1 LLTGCSP
8 QWLSSQPTAVLEK
21 RVAAIVKFTNWNGMA
36 RQADLDA
43 RVDIRAEL
51 AQIQARTRVIVGR
64 EDQMVPRALSQV
76 LADEIPDAT
85 LSVIDAGHLIPME
98 QPVELARTILA
109 FSAAPSPAHH

>member
-1 LLTGCSP
+1 
-8 QWLSSQPTAVLEK
+8 
-21 RVAAIVKFTNWNGMA
+21 M
-36 RQADLDA
+36 
-43 RVDIRAEL
+43 DIRAEL

-98 QPVELARTILA
+98 QPMELARVIA
-109 FSAAPSPAHH
+109 EFVG